1 METLVTLK
9 VSIVL
14 HPLKMIMDV
23 KDRIKQKAE
32 ELFRRLGIR
41 SVTMDEIASQLSI
54 SKKTIYLY
62 YADKDEIVDAVIS
75 DIIDHN
81 QESCNHD
88 RSVATNAIH
97 EVFLTMEMIKEMFQ
111 DMNPSILHDLERNH
125 PGSFQKF
132 LHYKYK
138 YIYQVMKDNLERGIH
153 EELYRKE
160 LKIDII
166 AKLRLETMMLS
177 FNQEVFPKAKY
188 NVLDVEQQLIEHYL
202 FGIASLKGHK
212 LILKYQQERKKV

>member
-1 METLVTLK
+1 ME
-9 VSIVL
+9 
-14 HPLKMIMDV
+14 V

-41 SVTMDEIASQLSI
+41 SVTMDEIAGQLGI

-75 DIIDHN
+75 DILAEN
-81 QESCNHD
+81 QEACNHD

-97 EVFLTMEMIKEMFQ
+97 EVFLMMEMIKETFE
-111 DMNPSILHDLERNH
+111 DMNPSVLYDLERNH
-125 PGSFQKF
+125 PGAFQKF
-132 LHYKYK
+132 LQHKHN
-138 YIYQVMKDNLERGIH
+138 YIYKAMKDNLARGIK

-160 LKIDII
+160 LNIEII
-166 AKLRLETMMLS
+166 AKLRLETMMIS

-188 NVLDVEQQLIEHYL
+188 NLLEVEQQVIEHYL
-202 FGIASLKGHK
+202 YGIASLKGHK
-212 LILKYQQERKKV
+212 LILKYQQEKKV

>member
-1 METLVTLK
+1 ME
-9 VSIVL
+9 
-14 HPLKMIMDV
+14 V

-41 SVTMDEIASQLSI
+41 SVTMDEIAGQLGI

-62 YADKDEIVDAVIS
+62 YADKDEIVDAVITN
-75 DIIDHN
+75 IIDQN
-81 QESCNHD
+81 QLSCEHY
-88 RSVATNAIH
+88 RSIANNAIH
-97 EVFLTMEMIKEMFQ
+97 EVVLMMEMIKEMFE

-132 LHYKYK
+132 LHHKYK
-138 YIYQVMKDNLERGIH
+138 YIYQAVKDNLERGIQ
-153 EELYRKE
+153 EDLYRKE
-160 LKIDII
+160 LKIEII

-177 FNQEVFPKAKY
+177 FNQVLFPKAKY
-188 NVLDVEQQLIEHYL
+188 NLLEVEQQVIEHYL
-202 FGIASLKGHK
+202 YGIASLKGHK